1 MVTGWGFRS
10 LLMGVVAMV
19 LMAALTGCGGGD
31 DKKTIDV
38 GDGNKVTLDD
48 DLPDS
53 FPDSFPVYDGAH
65 LEGAVQGN
73 QDGIEGTVATWTTG
87 DSFDDVTAFYKDAFD
102 GGDWKLTTEG
112 TVSGTAYW
120 AVENSDASKA
130 GYVSVSDGDNVSI
143 MAVVGDNPENA
154 SSNGSSDDG
163 SDSGSDSSSDDGSDG
178 SDDGSDNGEDG
189 SDGSVSLPDAVD
201 LPNGFP
207 SDQVPMPDDGRVSY
221 ANTITS
227 NGVTSFMVNA
237 YSKKSIEDL
246 GNFYKDELE
255 GNGFTQS
262 VQTSDGQGVYAAY
275 SENPDGTGTVVV
287 LTITE
292 ADIQGYQQVYVQVTE
307 A

>member
-1 MVTGWGFRS
+1 
-10 LLMGVVAMV
+10 
-19 LMAALTGCGGGD
+19 
-31 DKKTIDV
+31 
-38 GDGNKVTLDD
+38 
-48 DLPDS
+48 
-53 FPDSFPVYDGAH
+53 
-65 LEGAVQGN
+65 
-73 QDGIEGTVATWTTG
+73 
-87 DSFDDVTAFYKDAFD
+87 
-102 GGDWKLTTEG
+102 
-112 TVSGTAYW
+112 
-120 AVENSDASKA
+120 
-130 GYVSVSDGDNVSI
+130 
-143 MAVVGDNPENA
+143 
-154 SSNGSSDDG
+154 
-163 SDSGSDSSSDDGSDG
+163 
-178 SDDGSDNGEDG
+178 
-189 SDGSVSLPDAVD
+189 VSLPDAVD

-292 ADIQGYQQVYVQVTE
+292 ADIQGYRQVYVQVTE